1 MESFDVTAKCVDG
14 FEGTAKVKKC
24 SKPGGSY
31 SLSGCSYG
39 GACTAPESTEGYLVT
54 EVELRKTDLDVTAE
68 CAPNYIGTA
77 AVTPCSDDLG
87 SYALT
92 GCEAEKK
99 CFSPASDS
107 SEGYDLVENSVA
119 MENFDV
125 TATCKSTHVG
135 TPQVTAC
142 TRPLTPYTI
151 AGCEE
156 KIVCVTPSE
165 TKGYKITEVSKL
177 QQTFDVKVE
186 CDLGYEGTASVT
198 ACSATGEVYTLGGC
212 TYSTDVCVAPE
223 STEGYLVTETNLRQ
237 SVPWAAIPPLNWRT
251 RSVRYDANLV
261 SI

>member
-1 MESFDVTAKCVDG
+1 MESFDVSAKCVEG

-135 TPQVTAC
+135 TPPGDGLHQATDALHH
-142 TRPLTPYTI
+142 RRLR
-151 AGCEE
+151 GEDRLLD
-156 KIVCVTPSE
+156 SFRN
-165 TKGYKITEVSKL
+165 KGL
-177 QQTFDVKVE
+177 Q
-186 CDLGYEGTASVT
+186 
-198 ACSATGEVYTLGGC
+198 
-212 TYSTDVCVAPE
+212 
-223 STEGYLVTETNLRQ
+223 NH
-237 SVPWAAIPPLNWRT
+237 
-251 RSVRYDANLV
+251 
-261 SI
+261 